1 MAVTFRTAPLG
12 VFFVQNRTGEFR
24 QDGCSAGKMRNFAP
38 KGRNFKKDYS
48 FSARAESGTTVGD
61 FIVTGGKNGTDYTF
75 EKGDA
80 GKSRNGKLTIL
91 TSTKLTISNV
101 HALTATTDRIVIKK
115 DAAALV
121 LFFVWKKKKGL

>member
-1 MAVTFRTAPLG
+1 
-12 VFFVQNRTGEFR
+12 
-24 QDGCSAGKMRNFAP
+24 MRNFAL

-80 GKSRNGKLTIL
+80 GKSRNGKLPIL
-91 TSTKLTISNV
+91 TSTKLTVSNV
-101 HALTATTDRIVIKK
+101 HPLTAVTDHIVIKK
-115 DAAALV
+115 DAAAPGR
-121 LFFVWKKKKGL
+121 FFVRKKEKGL

>member
-1 MAVTFRTAPLG
+1 MKKRISAFLLCLCLCLAAAAVPGA
-12 VFFVQNRTGEFR
+12 
-24 QDGCSAGKMRNFAP
+24 
-38 KGRNFKKDYS
+38 

-61 FIVTGGKNGTDYTF
+61 FIVTGGQNGTDYTF

-115 DAAALV
+115 DVAALV

>member
-1 MAVTFRTAPLG
+1 
-12 VFFVQNRTGEFR
+12 
-24 QDGCSAGKMRNFAP
+24 MRNFAL

-48 FSARAESGTTVGD
+48 FSGRAESGTTVGD

-115 DAAALV
+115 DAALV